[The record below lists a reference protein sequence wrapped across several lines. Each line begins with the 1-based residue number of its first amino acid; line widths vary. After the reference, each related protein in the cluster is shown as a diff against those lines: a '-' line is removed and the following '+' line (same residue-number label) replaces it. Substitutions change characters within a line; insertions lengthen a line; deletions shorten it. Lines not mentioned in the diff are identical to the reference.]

1 MNIKPLQEKIL
12 YELSVKQNYTVY
24 LVITAIITLI
34 GGFVSFSNG
43 YIVTLIVMLL
53 VGVFNIKTILDRLRL
68 AKERITDI
76 SSSEINIANGYLY
89 VHQTVKD
96 TYEVCDILMAE
107 IDSIIE
113 DEKTRAFYIKLKE
126 DKTYS
131 KIEIDENM
139 TTSKIFKVN
148 GEQYDLEEFLAAY
161 EMVIEESEARVEVSE
176 KKNWQDENKTKA
188 FLKITLPYASLL
200 IIAIV
205 HLFIGMY

>member
-24 LVITAIITLI
+24 LIITAIITLI
-34 GGFVSFSNG
+34 GGFASFSNS
-43 YIVTLIVMLL
+43 YIVTLIVILL
-53 VGVFNIKTILDRLRL
+53 VGVFNTKNILDRLKL

-126 DKTYS
+126 NKTYS

-148 GEQYDLEEFLAAY
+148 GEQYDREEFLAAY
-161 EMVIEESEARVEVSE
+161 EMIIEESEARVEVLE
-176 KKNWQDENKTKA
+176 KKNWQDENKTKE

-200 IIAIV
+200 IIAVV